1 MSGYYNL
8 ASWNVNGLRAVIKKG
23 FLDLLMEQR
32 FDTVCVQETKASLDK
47 LPREVKNIPG
57 YHSYFVS
64 AEKNGYSGV
73 GVFSKKKPL
82 NIETGMGIKEFDR
95 EGRFLRIDYDDFI
108 LMNIYFPNG
117 KASPER
123 LDYKMAFYDAF
134 LDYSNNLIAEGKKLV
149 ICGDV
154 NTAHKEIDLAR
165 PKENE
170 TISGFLPEE
179 RAWMDRFFASGYID
193 TFRMFNPDSGHYS
206 WWSVRTRARE
216 RNVGWRLDY
225 FFVSENLR
233 ENVKSATIYSE
244 IAGSDHCPVG
254 LEIEFSS

>member
-123 LDYKMAFYDAF
+123 LGYKMAFYDAF

-254 LEIEFSS
+254 LELEFL